1 MEAKATK
8 LRQIK
13 EFARDAGVTVRALH
27 LYDRRGLLKPAALSE
42 SGYRLYGQSELERL
56 EQILALRFIGFTLE
70 QIKELLDEGSRPIAT
85 ALRLQ
90 REIIARQA
98 RRLETALRAIDE
110 AQCVLSREPSA
121 DLWATLRTVIEVFQM
136 QSDREWTKKYYSAE
150 ALAEIEENRKS
161 TPPEIVAQG
170 EREWRELIAE
180 VENAATRGVA
190 SDSDEARALADRWR
204 ALLGQFTRGN
214 PEVQRGLNRLWSDS
228 THWPADFK
236 RPWSD
241 TADAFIKKALE

>member
-27 LYDRRGLLKPAALSE
+27 LYDRRGLLRPAALSE
-42 SGYRLYGQSELERL
+42 SGYRLYGQPELERL

-90 REIIARQA
+90 RDIIARQT
-98 RRLETALRAIDE
+98 RRLETALRAIDK
-110 AQCVLSREPSA
+110 AQGVLSRDPSA

-136 QSDREWTKKYYSAE
+136 QSDPEWTKKYYSAE
-150 ALAEIEENRKS
+150 ALGEIEENRKS
-161 TPPEIVAQG
+161 TPPEIIAQG

-180 VENAATRGVA
+180 VEDAAARDIA
-190 SDSDEARALADRWR
+190 FNSDEARALADRWR

-214 PEVQRGLNRLWSDS
+214 PEVQRGLNLLWSDS